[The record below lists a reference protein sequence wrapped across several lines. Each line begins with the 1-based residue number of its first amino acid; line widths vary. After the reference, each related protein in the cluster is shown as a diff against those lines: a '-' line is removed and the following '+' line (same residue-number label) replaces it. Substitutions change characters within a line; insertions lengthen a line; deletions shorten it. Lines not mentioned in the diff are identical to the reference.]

1 MCARISEKYQVDLR
15 FTHTYSNSDD
25 LKGSFAMNSAVIQRL
40 CLSLLRRWGNRKKK
54 KKKKKKNRKKKKN
67 KKQLFRIPCKRSF
80 HRIPHQFQQAKSACI
95 IDGELSFTKSRGLEG
110 PQRNRMFVVSTAA
123 MCLGNTEILSLFFMA
138 TRPKLKIV
146 QWWFSCTRITIFY
159 KAEPLRFGFHW

>member
-54 KKKKKKNRKKKKN
+54 KKKKKKTEKKKK
-67 KKQLFRIPCKRSF
+67 KQETALPDTL
-80 HRIPHQFQQAKSACI
+80 QAKLSPDSTSIPAGEVSMYYRWRAFLHQVSWPRGSA
-95 IDGELSFTKSRGLEG
+95 T
-110 PQRNRMFVVSTAA
+110 
-123 MCLGNTEILSLFFMA
+123 
-138 TRPKLKIV
+138 
-146 QWWFSCTRITIFY
+146 
-159 KAEPLRFGFHW
+159 